1 MPMNKQVDS
10 NDGVTPREQWSTV
23 LGTSAKEV
31 FSMMAGV
38 EVSVSDDMTL
48 PVLANVT
55 AVVGIAGAIR
65 AIFKLRCSTLT
76 ATKIASAML
85 GVPTEDA
92 AAQKGDAIGEM
103 CNIIAGD
110 FKAKIGLGEHC
121 MLSVPTVVEGSDYKM
136 RSLADSQK
144 LEMPLLY
151 ENEPIWIALE
161 IAG

>member
-1 MPMNKQVDS
+1 MDKQVGS
-10 NDGVTPREQWSTV
+10 ANAVTPREQWFTV
-23 LGTSAKEV
+23 LGDSAKEV

-38 EVSVSDDMTL
+38 DVSVSDDNTL

-65 AIFKLRCSTLT
+65 AVFKLRCSTLT

-85 GVPTEDA
+85 GVPAEDA

-110 FKAKIGLGEHC
+110 FKAKIGLGEQC
-121 MLSVPTVVEGSDYKM
+121 MLTVPTVVEGSDFRM

-151 ENEPIWIALE
+151 ENEPIWIVLE